1 MGYITIA
8 KCDRCRKELQTYG
21 NKLPNNNWR
30 EVTIRVSDV
39 RYQGYTDMILKTCIF
54 CDKCCKS
61 LGLPTEKTTPC
72 DENYVVAQKILSII
86 EEIVKGQEKFIRSE
100 NNG

>member
-1 MGYITIA
+1 
-8 KCDRCRKELQTYG
+8 
-21 NKLPNNNWR
+21 
-30 EVTIRVSDV
+30 
-39 RYQGYTDMILKTCIF
+39 MILKTCIF